1 MEAQLKEALEAVF
14 RFHIHKASRVG
25 GGDSASAFRLET
37 SRGALFAKIMPGPQ
51 GADILRAE
59 AEGLRAISST
69 NTLRTPEVL
78 GLEPLDEGACLLL
91 EFVPTGPGAPQA
103 HEALGRGLAQL
114 HSLPAPHF
122 GWAGPNYIGPLP
134 QRNTPETDWATFYA
148 RHRLEPQYAM
158 AARGGWLQPADIPD
172 TGRILEHIA
181 PMMPEI
187 KPSLLHG
194 DLWGGNYLISE
205 QGTPLLIDPAAYY
218 GHAEVDL
225 AMSLLFGGFPQRFY
239 DAYDEIVPR
248 EDGFAERVA
257 LYQLYYLLVHLNLFG
272 PSYSGAVTAAGS
284 RLFGL

>member
-1 MEAQLKEALEAVF
+1 MESQLTEALEAIF
-14 RFHIHKASRVG
+14 RFNIHKASRVG

-37 SRGALFAKIMPGPQ
+37 SRGRFFAKIMSGPQ

-59 AEGLRAISST
+59 ADGLDAIART
-69 NTLRTPEVL
+69 NTLGTPGL
-78 GLEPLDEGACLLL
+78 FGLEPLEQGACLLL
-91 EFVPTGPGAPQA
+91 EFIPTGPGSPHAF
-103 HEALGRGLAQL
+103 EALGRGLAQM
-114 HSLPAPHF
+114 HALPAKGF

-134 QRNTPETDWATFYA
+134 QRNTPETDWATFFA

-158 AARGGWLQPADIPD
+158 AARGGWLQPADIPG
-172 TGRILEHIA
+172 TGRILEHIV

-187 KPSLLHG
+187 KPSILHG

-205 QGTPLLIDPAAYY
+205 KGTPYLIDPAAYF
-218 GHAEVDL
+218 GHSEVDL

-239 DAYDEIVPR
+239 DAYSEILPR
-248 EDGFAERVA
+248 EDGFSQRVE

-272 PSYSGAVTAAGS
+272 PSYRGAVMASGS